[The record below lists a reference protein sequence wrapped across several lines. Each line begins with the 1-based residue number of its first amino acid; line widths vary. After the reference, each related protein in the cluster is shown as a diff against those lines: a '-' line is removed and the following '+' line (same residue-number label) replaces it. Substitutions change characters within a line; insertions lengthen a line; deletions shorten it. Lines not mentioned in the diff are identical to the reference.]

1 MKSIKGNA
9 LCVIFLLFFVFFA
22 GTAFAEPKNG
32 FGVNIGLADHSMK
45 ATFTQGPPG
54 TASYSSSGLSLGI
67 DYQIALSHYFSLNPF
82 LMTSG
87 ESASGDVVSGTS
99 ASHGILGL
107 QLRYWIDDMFIGGH
121 IARYS
126 EVLSNSNYGNTSA
139 SGPGVGLVLGWEQ
152 HDGGLF
158 FMGQLDSAKLAYDDA
173 DVKLTGFRLSVG
185 YRWK

>member
-1 MKSIKGNA
+1 M
-9 LCVIFLLFFVFFA
+9 FFVFFA
-22 GTAFAEPKNG
+22 STAFAEPKNG
-32 FGVNIGLADHSMK
+32 FGVNAGLASHSMK
-45 ATFTQGPPG
+45 ATFTQGTPG

-67 DYQIALSHYFSLNPF
+67 DYQIALSDHFSLNPF

-99 ASHGILGL
+99 AGHGILGL
-107 QLRYWIDDMFIGGH
+107 QLRYWLDDLFMGAH
-121 IARYS
+121 LARYT

-139 SGPGVGLVLGWEQ
+139 AGPGIGLVLGWEK

-158 FMGQLDSAKLAYDDA
+158 VMGQLDSAKVAYADA
-173 DVKLTGFRLSVG
+173 DVKLTGFRLSIG